1 MPRLGPRVG
10 LGRAAKVALLV
21 AIIMVAGPMAGYFY
35 IMDYV
40 RGLSEQVHA
49 EIKSTTIV
57 VWKKKIAINATVTV
71 NNPSDFDVDIA
82 SVLFDI
88 IYQGQPVG
96 TGRSMRSFRLRPHS
110 YQDIWL
116 LILPN
121 PGETFYRMLEGLME
135 RGVWVT
141 IDGTIHAQAYIF
153 GLFTYNIDYSFSLR
167 KRIAM
172 DAPLSIENIG
182 NYISLEEMRVCE
194 PGTDIEVILEV
205 RNPLADAFQPL
216 PFNITDLNLDIYI
229 NETYFGTGQLEE
241 PVQVPET
248 GSAEARL
255 LVQSSEETML
265 EFIKGS
271 FNSRAFLM
279 RAEGNVTVE
288 IYNIRLTNPI
298 EYEEELSAGPGLSLE
313 SLFDFTIRRLADL
326 GVEGEWHV
334 FEVWFDLKLRAPRT
348 PVDVEMQYNITYF
361 SMDIYDEK
369 GNKVGYVE
377 LLEPIQAEL
386 ANITRLAHAEM
397 RIKESLFHR
406 QVRGGERE
414 LTIAWT
420 PKNLRVVIQVYKLVI
435 EMEREELEIPEL
447 MGLQVVIGGVKMIS
461 PSALQRDRI
470 ITEAYVSITNP
481 TDFDMCL
488 LSIGGQPA
496 ISFKIYCLEHGKY
509 LGYGYLLENVT
520 IRAKSTKG
528 IAVTVVIEN
537 TEHLRHAHRC
547 GLAVCVRFWLKNGR
561 IVFGFLGLVL
571 TITFDVIMEE

>member
-21 AIIMVAGPMAGYFY
+21 AIIMVVGPMAGYFY

-49 EIKSTTIV
+49 EVKSMNIV
-57 VWKKKIAINATVTV
+57 VWEKKIAINTTVSV
-71 NNPSDFDVDIA
+71 NNPSDFDVDIT

-88 IYQGQPVG
+88 VYQGQPVG
-96 TGRSMRSFRLRPHS
+96 TGRSMRSFTLRPHS

-167 KRIAM
+167 KKIAM
-172 DAPLSIENIG
+172 ELPLDIENIG
-182 NYISLEEMRVCE
+182 DYITFEKLRVLK
-194 PGTDIEVILEV
+194 PGTLIEVILEV
-205 RNPLADAFQPL
+205 RNPLAEALEPL
-216 PFNITDLNLDIYI
+216 PFNITDLDVNIYI
-229 NETYFGTGQLEE
+229 NETYFGTGHLEE
-241 PVQVPET
+241 PVLVPAT

-255 LVQSSEETML
+255 LVQSSREAML
-265 EFIKGS
+265 ELIEGS
-271 FNSRAFLM
+271 LNSRSFLM
-279 RAEGNVTVE
+279 RAEGNVT
-288 IYNIRLTNPI
+288 IRMYNIEISRPI
-298 EYEEELSAGPGLSLE
+298 EYEEEFSAGAGTSLE

-326 GVEGEWHV
+326 GVRGEWHV

-348 PVDVEMQYNITYF
+348 PVDIEMQYNITYF

-397 RIKESLFHR
+397 RVKESLFHR

-420 PKNLRVVIQVYKLVI
+420 PRNVRTVIQVYEL
-435 EMEREELEIPEL
+435 EMEMVKEELEIPEL

-470 ITEAYVSITNP
+470 ITEAYASITNP
-481 TDFDMCL
+481 TDFDIYL

-528 IAVTVVIEN
+528 IAITVVIEN

-547 GLAVCVRFWLKNGR
+547 GLAVCVSFWLKNGR

-571 TITFDVIMEE
+571 TITFEVIMEE